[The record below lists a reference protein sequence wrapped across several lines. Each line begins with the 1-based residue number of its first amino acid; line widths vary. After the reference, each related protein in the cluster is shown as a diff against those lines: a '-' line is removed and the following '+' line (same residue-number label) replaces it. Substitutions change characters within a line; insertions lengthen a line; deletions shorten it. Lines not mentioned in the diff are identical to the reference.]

1 MNRDHGMKSAD
12 RIATRGARQT
22 RAAQGTP
29 RTQPWLP
36 CAFAACA
43 AVTGAGAGCTDA
55 SDVGDPLPGPS
66 TPLAVQNHASKSSTI
81 ALSDDHARVAMVN
94 PEDGTLSVFQTSD
107 QARIARVRTGRSPS
121 SVVIAPDNQTAFVA
135 NRSDGTVARVRRIDG
150 GTPTLDAMA
159 QVGAEPVALALSPT
173 GRRLFVA
180 ELAES
185 RVSVVDTQTMKVI
198 EAFAVDRPR
207 ALAMTN
213 NYDASDD
220 DETLVVT
227 QYYGVASPGGEAKDD
242 GRTGKVRLY
251 RVGDYSS
258 YQSIS
263 LAPIDSGFP
272 KAGVATNPTVKASP
286 NLLSAVAIAN
296 GRVFVTAT
304 DAAPEGPP
312 RFDNNVFPVVHV
324 ADLATA
330 TEITGAAGTT
340 NLARK
345 IYDAI
350 PAPSPSNPRF
360 VPGDLADIAFVD
372 NSNIAYAVGRAGDV
386 MVRVAFVANV
396 EIGSTQNKLI
406 DLRGNE
412 AIGTCH
418 NPTGMVVDS
427 EHGNAYVNCWVSR
440 RLGVVALDSQ
450 HLVKTVEA
458 SPAPAGAVERS
469 EQRGRRFYFT
479 GRGRWS
485 ANPANGA
492 AGGEGWSSCG
502 SCHPDGLTDNV
513 TWVFAS
519 GPRQTT
525 SQDGSFS
532 HGPGA
537 QKQRVFNWTGIFD
550 EHHDFERNTRDVSGG
565 LGAITSAPTLD
576 DCNQLDKETQVSL
589 AGIGGLGNPL
599 KELADGALCG
609 HKDWDDI
616 DAFVKTIAPVRAKTT
631 ASHDAVARGRQLFI
645 DGGCAKCHGGA
656 GWTVSRRFFTP
667 ATPTNATLATTPFA
681 IPGFLPQ
688 TLMYDAAPGVPRTLI
703 SPQPAITADE
713 TGPADPGAAIAQVA
727 CSLRNVG
734 TFGVPGDVTRTDA
747 LELRPSPAGFVRSQ
761 GRAGYN
767 VPSLYGLALGAP
779 YLHHGQAATLT
790 DLFSDVRWQFHTA
803 AGNANFGVALA
814 QPGKLDD
821 LIAFLTS
828 IDATTE
834 EVPVPSSPYDGV
846 SFDVCP

>member
-1 MNRDHGMKSAD
+1 MNRNTGLQCVVASVAVV
-12 RIATRGARQT
+12 GAV
-22 RAAQGTP
+22 
-29 RTQPWLP
+29 
-36 CAFAACA
+36 ACSDNRDPA
-43 AVTGAGAGCTDA
+43 PDAPAV
-55 SDVGDPLPGPS
+55 VE
-66 TPLAVQNHASKSSTI
+66 VQNHVSRSSTI
-81 ALSDDHARVAMVN
+81 ALSDDHAHVAMVN

-107 QARIARVRTGRSPS
+107 HARIAKVQTGGGPS
-121 SVVIAPDNQTAFVA
+121 SVVIAADSATAFVA
-135 NRSDGTVARVRRIDG
+135 NRSDGTVVRVRQIDG
-150 GTPTLDAMA
+150 GTPMVDATVH
-159 QVGAEPVALALSPT
+159 VGAEPVALALSPT
-173 GRRLFVA
+173 GKKLFVA

-185 RVSVVDTQTMKVI
+185 RVRVVDPQTMTVVTS
-198 EAFAVDRPR
+198 FAVDRPR
-207 ALAMTN
+207 ALAVTN
-213 NYDASDD
+213 NLDSSDD
-220 DETLVVT
+220 DETLIVT
-227 QYYGVASPGGEAKDD
+227 QFYGVASPGGEAKDD
-242 GRTGKVRLY
+242 GRTGAVRLY
-251 RVGDYSS
+251 RLADFTTYK
-258 YQSIS
+258 SIS
-263 LAPIDSGFP
+263 LAPIDSGFA
-272 KAGVATNPTVKASP
+272 KGGVASNPSVKASP
-286 NLLSAVAIAN
+286 NLLSSVAVAN
-296 GRVFVTAT
+296 GKLFITAT

-330 TEITGAAGTT
+330 AEVTGAGGTT

-345 IYDAI
+345 IYDAV
-350 PAPSPSNPRF
+350 PTPSPGAPRF

-372 NSNIAYAVGRAGDV
+372 QTNVGYAVGRAGDV
-386 MVRVAFVANV
+386 MIRIAFGASV

-406 DLRGNE
+406 DLGGND
-412 AIGTCH
+412 AIGKCL
-418 NPTGMVVDS
+418 NPTGVAIDS
-427 EHGNAYVNCWVSR
+427 EHGKAYVNCWVSR

-450 HLVKTVEA
+450 QLIQTVES
-458 SPAPAGAVERS
+458 SPAPATASERS
-469 EQRGRRFYFT
+469 VQRGRRFYFT

-532 HGPGA
+532 HGPGP

-565 LGAITSAPTLD
+565 LGAITAAPTRAECD
-576 DCNQLDKETQVSL
+576 QLDKETQVSL
-589 AGIGGLGNPL
+589 TGIAGLGAPL
-599 KELADGALCG
+599 KELAEGALCG

-616 DAFVKTIAPVRAKTT
+616 DAFVKTIAPVRARRATPT
-631 ASHDAVARGRQLFI
+631 DAVARGRQVFV
-645 DGGCAKCHGGA
+645 DGGCAKCHGGS
-656 GWTVSRRFFTP
+656 GWTVSRRFFAPT
-667 ATPTNATLATTPFA
+667 TPTNALLAGTQFE

-688 TLMYDAAPGVPRTLI
+688 TFMYDAAPGVPRTLI
-703 SPQPAITADE
+703 SGQPAIGADD
-713 TGPADPGAAIAQVA
+713 TGSADPGAGIAQVA

-734 TFGVPGDVTRTDA
+734 TFGVPGDSARTDG
-747 LELRPSPAGFVRSQ
+747 LELRPSPAGLVRSQ

-779 YLHHGQAATLT
+779 YFHHGQAATLT
-790 DLFSDVRWQFHTA
+790 DLFSDARWQFHTN
-803 AGNANFGVALA
+803 AGNANFALALA

-828 IDATTE
+828 IDANTQE
-834 EVPVPSSPYDGV
+834 IAVPSNPGDGR